1 MKLLSTNLPHTL
13 LQYIVIMCY
22 QYVKNKTIIDNT
34 STSESYCVGTE
45 SVIGRQSA
53 AELNRA
59 GSVLLCIRIFLRS
72 SGLCSALEMAYFKW
86 MNNDLL
92 TGLLSEQHGTS
103 FKRLIAY
110 DVSFATKKGDNYAS
124 EMYRVSVQYDIGNIV
139 KKRIILKV
147 MPSGELQQK
156 VMEENSIY
164 SREIEIYSQI
174 MPRIYKLLRSIGD
187 VSIIS
192 PLCLAT
198 ANIPKQMLVFEDVS
212 EQSFKMV
219 DRRLG
224 LDLDHARLVIVKLA
238 KLHACSRI
246 VYEAEPTLFDLM
258 MQGCISE
265 DPKKQTFLPYY
276 RRCVGQVMRLVQQWN
291 KDGRWN
297 SILGKLD
304 KLRDK
309 IIPYGCDV
317 YHRRDDC
324 FNVLNH
330 NDIWVNNMM
339 FQFEQG
345 TGVKD
350 VLLLDYQLSFYGSP
364 GIDLNFL
371 LYGSLQPEIRK
382 LHLMELV
389 QLYHTTLRGTLEQLH
404 YGGTI
409 PSLPDIHVEIIRK
422 GFHRVNAVFQQM
434 PVAMMER
441 SEDADMDLILG
452 EGERS
457 ETCRRELFDNPR
469 YVSILPA
476 LLQEFDL
483 AGYLD

>member
-1 MKLLSTNLPHTL
+1 
-13 LQYIVIMCY
+13 
-22 QYVKNKTIIDNT
+22 
-34 STSESYCVGTE
+34 
-45 SVIGRQSA
+45 
-53 AELNRA
+53 
-59 GSVLLCIRIFLRS
+59 
-72 SGLCSALEMAYFKW
+72 
-86 MNNDLL
+86 
-92 TGLLSEQHGTS
+92 
-103 FKRLIAY
+103 
-110 DVSFATKKGDNYAS
+110 
-124 EMYRVSVQYDIGNIV
+124 
-139 KKRIILKV
+139 

-164 SREIEIYSQI
+164 SREIVIYSQI
-174 MPRIYKLLRSIGD
+174 MPRIYELLRSIGD

-192 PLCLAT
+192 PLCLTT
-198 ANIPKQMLVFEDVS
+198 ANTPKQMLVFEDVS
-212 EQSFKMV
+212 EQSFKMM

-258 MQGCISE
+258 MEGCISD

-304 KLRDK
+304 KLQDK

-371 LYGSLQPEIRK
+371 LYGSLQPEVRK

-389 QLYHTTLRGTLEQLH
+389 QVSFSGTKMEFKIIQNDPLLALSHYAPWNVGATALRRNHPQPARHPRGNHSQ
-404 YGGTI
+404 GI
-409 PSLPDIHVEIIRK
+409 PP
-422 GFHRVNAVFQQM
+422 
-434 PVAMMER
+434 
-441 SEDADMDLILG
+441 
-452 EGERS
+452 
-457 ETCRRELFDNPR
+457 
-469 YVSILPA
+469 
-476 LLQEFDL
+476 
-483 AGYLD
+483 